1 MRIHFFT
8 ASFYFEEMGIH
19 FLLFCQ
25 ANMKR
30 NPVMMPAMRVRDG

>member
-8 ASFYFEEMGIH
+8 APFYFEEMGNPIP
-19 FLLFCQ
+19 CQ

>member
-1 MRIHFFT
+1 MRIYFFT
-8 ASFYFEEMGIH
+8 APFYLEEMGIH
-19 FLLFCQ
+19 FQLFCQ